1 MRWCGT
7 SSSGSPR
14 ASRTRARRVS
24 GSRSSAATR
33 RPKSESAAGH
43 ATSSMSVD
51 CFLDTN
57 VLVYAVS
64 SAEGDASRRATALNL
79 VERAD
84 FGLSAQVLQEF
95 YVTVTRKIRKP
106 LPPDQAVAL
115 IDEYRLFPTVPTDY
129 PLIVAAVELSLR
141 YGISYWDGAIVAA
154 AEVLEAST
162 LYTEDLNHG
171 QRYGRVLAVNP
182 FLEP

>member
-1 MRWCGT
+1 
-7 SSSGSPR
+7 
-14 ASRTRARRVS
+14 
-24 GSRSSAATR
+24 
-33 RPKSESAAGH
+33 
-43 ATSSMSVD
+43 MSVE

-64 SAEGDASRRATALNL
+64 SAEGDSRKSRRALDL
-79 VERAD
+79 VERTE

-106 LPPDQAVAL
+106 LSPEQAVAL
-115 IDEYRLFPTVPTDY
+115 LDEYRVFPTVATDY

-141 YGISYWDGAIVAA
+141 HGISYWDGAVLAA
-154 AEVLEAST
+154 AEALEAPV

-171 QRYGRVLAVNP
+171 QVIDGVRVENP
-182 FLEP
+182 FA

>member
-1 MRWCGT
+1 
-7 SSSGSPR
+7 
-14 ASRTRARRVS
+14 
-24 GSRSSAATR
+24 
-33 RPKSESAAGH
+33 
-43 ATSSMSVD
+43 MSVD

-64 SAEGDASRRATALNL
+64 SAEADASRSAKARDL
-79 VERAD
+79 VQRSD

-95 YVTVTRKIRKP
+95 YVTVTRKIQKP
-106 LPPDQAVAL
+106 LAPELAVAL
-115 IDEYRLFPTVPTDY
+115 MDEYRVFPTVATDY

-141 YGISYWDGAIVAA
+141 YGLSYWDGAIVAA
-154 AEVLEAST
+154 AEALEAPT

-171 QRYGRVLAVNP
+171 QRYGTVLALNP